1 MAFVKVA
8 TRDEIPVGHGLLV
21 ESNGLTMAVFNAGAG
36 RFFACGACCPHEDG
50 PLAEGWLEGDAVVC
64 PWHGFDFD
72 LATGRCQ
79 VDADLA
85 IPVYQVRVSAD
96 AVEVDLP

>member
-8 TRDEIPVGHGLLV
+8 RLDEIPVGRGLLV
-21 ESNGLTMAVFNAGAG
+21 EHNGCAMAVFNAGQG
-36 RFFACGACCPHEDG
+36 RFYACGAACPHEDG
-50 PLAEGWLEGDAVVC
+50 PLADGWLEGDVVVC

-72 LATGRCQ
+72 LATGSCR
-79 VDADLA
+79 VDADLS

-96 AVEVDLP
+96 AVEVNLP